1 MPKVAKVKDK
11 WKAKKWIDVLAPP
24 VIGNI
29 VVAKIPVNEDASA
42 VGRTVPVSL
51 YSIFKENPEY
61 NNIKLVLQIVKVEG
75 ERAETIIKGIEYARE
90 IYRSMIRR
98 GSSLVE
104 LISTHETN
112 DGYKVRLHIAA
123 FTPERINWSKI
134 KEMRRTMQQTLLEM
148 VPNMTYDQL
157 TNSLLTNKLLDEV
170 TNNVK
175 KIYPIKNVILVK
187 MKLLTP
193 VKEKAVEAAAQ

>member
-11 WKAKKWIDVLAPP
+11 WKSKKWIDVLAPQ

-29 VVAKIPVNEDASA
+29 VVAKIPVNEDASP
-42 VGRTVPVSL
+42 VGRTVPISL

-61 NNIKLVLQIVKVEG
+61 NNIKLILQIVKVEG
-75 ERAETIIKGIEYARE
+75 ERAETIIKRIEYARE

-104 LISTHETN
+104 WISTHETN
-112 DGYKVRLHIAA
+112 DGYKVRLHVAA
-123 FTPERINWSKI
+123 FTPERINWSKM
-134 KEMRRTMQQTLLEM
+134 KEMRRAMEEKLLEM

-157 TNSLLTNKLLDEV
+157 TNSLLTNKLLDEI
-170 TNNVK
+170 TNSVK
-175 KIYPIKNVILVK
+175 KIYPVKNVILVK

-193 VKEKAVEAAAQ
+193 LVKERAVEAAY